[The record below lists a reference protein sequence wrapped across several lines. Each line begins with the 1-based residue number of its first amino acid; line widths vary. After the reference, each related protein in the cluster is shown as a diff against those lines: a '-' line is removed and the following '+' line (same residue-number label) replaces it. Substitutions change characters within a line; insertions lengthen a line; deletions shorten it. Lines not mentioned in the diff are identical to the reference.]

1 MYHSPVRSPERVS
14 VVASLPPRGPWRRAL
29 ALERAGGEP
38 RAVVLSYVPPEVID
52 DPARLAALVRDVEVA
67 GRLHHPCAVQVLGTD
82 AAGDALVI
90 MEAFR
95 PAETLRALLDAA
107 GRLPPAIAARI
118 VADACAAVAS
128 AHAIDAGEGQPLV
141 HGALSPELIGVG
153 HDGAALVSG
162 FGAGGGG
169 VPSTDVRALAA
180 VLHEC
185 LSGEPPAG
193 DEGLLA
199 VPGIP
204 PALAQVVSRVF
215 SGELRSVEDLG
226 SAIAGAERLA
236 AHAEVMAYSEAI
248 LPAARGERT
257 RPRDEEAAAGAE
269 APEEAGDDLVAG
281 EGDPAR
287 RTPAPEP
294 LPPVADAARVFAA
307 PAPPP
312 ASRSLVPLVVAAC
325 ALLGFGVGLA
335 AARGGLGKVP
345 PPAPAPGAAA
355 NEVAGAYAPAPPE
368 AAPAPAPP
376 APATTPPE
384 PPRAAASA
392 RPAERAPPRKV
403 ASAAPGASAPAR
415 RASPPRPVAKGV
427 LAVTAPD
434 EAEVFLDGRPVGS
447 GSLRRDVP
455 PGAHLIEVRLGE
467 ARVAE
472 RFEVAPGETWT
483 YEVTPTP

>member
-1 MYHSPVRSPERVS
+1 
-14 VVASLPPRGPWRRAL
+14 
-29 ALERAGGEP
+29 
-38 RAVVLSYVPPEVID
+38 VVLSYVPPDVID

-141 HGALSPELIGVG
+141 HGALSPERIGVG

-185 LSGEPPAG
+185 LSGERPAG

-257 RPRDEEAAAGAE
+257 RPRDEEDAARAE
-269 APEEAGDDLVAG
+269 APEEAGDDLVAE

-307 PAPPP
+307 PAPPR
-312 ASRSLVPLVVAAC
+312 ASRSSVPLVVAAC
-325 ALLGFGVGLA
+325 ALLGFGVGFA
-335 AARGGLGKVP
+335 AARGGIGKVP
-345 PPAPAPGAAA
+345 PPAPVPGEAAT
-355 NEVAGAYAPAPPE
+355 EGAGAHASAPRE
-368 AAPAPAPP
+368 AAPAAAAPAPV
-376 APATTPPE
+376 TTPPE
-384 PPRAAASA
+384 PPRAAAPA
-392 RPAERAPPRKV
+392 RRPADRAPPRKV
-403 ASAAPGASAPAR
+403 ASAAPGAAAPAR
-415 RASPPRPVAKGV
+415 RVSGPPRPVAKGV

-455 PGAHLIEVRLGE
+455 PGAHVIEVRLGE